1 MAWNIAGVDRGTRDA
16 AVEAARRAG
25 MRLDDWLDEVITDY
39 AGLDQHARPE
49 HIGAE
54 DDRLD
59 AAAGRLERIAR
70 RNERA
75 QAPRAPRSSETFNSA
90 IERFEMRLARAEAQ
104 AARAFETV
112 AQILDRDDAA
122 RDTDRRALIDAVRR
136 LESIRTN
143 LTDAAQPGE
152 RRGNRFSP
160 AGALDPKAPF
170 DLKAAVSQIAMRRHE
185 LEERAGRR
193 ETAPLDA
200 APGTDGPPA
209 EGGPE
214 AATPLSSLLLDDVRA
229 LALKLDDMRRERADP
244 SASIDLGAMRAEIE
258 TMNRSLA
265 DLAPRN
271 AIVALEGAI
280 RDLVQRVEMLRQS
293 GHGESMLAP
302 LEAMAIEF
310 RAALRAHDP
319 QPAVAGLER
328 EIRAIGGKIDS
339 LAAAAI
345 KPETFELIRRQTE
358 EVRNLLASAALRTP
372 PLERLERQI
381 GELADRVERL
391 DASPAPHFESAEMA
405 ALLAEACRQIE
416 RSTPPAALVS
426 IERRLEEIATRL
438 DQEIARPNAPA
449 AIDPGP
455 FDDLARRIDGV
466 RQSLEALP
474 PATVDTGPIERL
486 LRDFDAKLA
495 TGHTDAGTQA
505 LQSIFAEI
513 GDKLDRLADPEV
525 GARQL
530 DPVLRELRARLNA
543 VGSPVDLNPIETLL
557 RSLEAKF
564 EAIAAAPVD
573 REVVEQ
579 VADEVV
585 RRLHN
590 VNPRQVDLEAVA
602 QQIDTIYDRID
613 TLAAKSG
620 RADDVQPDIQQLL
633 EKLREAERASG
644 SLAAESSA
652 AINAALGAHL
662 AELRAEQAGADQRT
676 QSRLADLQSIL
687 EMLGARLASIES
699 ELAADDVDEELLPP
713 ARSSSPAPPLGSAS
727 SGADGGPEAAP
738 QRTSQAKPASGGDPP
753 PQPSDDGEDF
763 LIEPGA
769 GAPRRAREAR
779 DLAQVIG
786 PKTNPAVSVHIAAA
800 RRAAQAALAES
811 NAALNSGV
819 VQTLAS
825 SERVQFAARGVQSA
839 RAFYTNHKRTVLL
852 GVAIVI
858 ATTLAV
864 RMVGVRAPFLQRSD
878 VGGQAFNTAKLD
890 APKGKPSGAGDT
902 VKSGGEAIDVA
913 PTASIAHAPAKPDGL
928 DLAPP
933 SPSSAGELMPAIP
946 PGISASLRDATA
958 AGQPN
963 AQYELAM
970 RLFEGRGLPK
980 DQPAAARWFERA
992 ASLGLAPAQY
1002 RLGSMYEKGIGV
1014 IRDPAAAKRWYLK
1027 AAEAGNARAA
1037 HNLAVM
1043 SAEPGDGAPNY
1054 SEAVRWFRRA
1064 AEFGVRDSQYN
1075 LAILYAQGLGVEKDL
1090 GQSWLWLSL
1099 AAQQGDADAATK
1111 RNEIARDMDPI
1122 SLASAVVAFMK
1133 FKAAKPD
1140 PAANEVAVPLG
1151 GWDAKTGSS
1160 PLGQSPPADAA
1171 HPQTPL

>member
-1 MAWNIAGVDRGTRDA
+1 MAWNIAGVDRRTRDA

-49 HIGAE
+49 HNGAE

-75 QAPRAPRSSETFNSA
+75 QAPRAPRSSEAFNSA
-90 IERFEMRLARAEAQ
+90 IERFEVRLARAEAQ

-122 RDTDRRALIDAVRR
+122 RDSDRRALIDAVRR

-143 LTDAAQPGE
+143 LTDAAQTGE
-152 RRGNRFSP
+152 RPGNRFP
-160 AGALDPKAPF
+160 PPPALDPKAPF

-185 LEERAGRR
+185 IEERAGRG
-193 ETAPLDA
+193 ETGPLDA
-200 APGTDGPPA
+200 APGTDDPA
-209 EGGPE
+209 PEGGPE
-214 AATPLSSLLLDDVRA
+214 ATAALSQLLLDDVRA
-229 LALKLDDMRRERADP
+229 LALKLDEMRRERADA
-244 SASIDLGAMRAEIE
+244 SASVDLGAMRAEIE
-258 TMNRSLA
+258 AMSRSLA

-302 LEAMAIEF
+302 LEAMAAEF

-328 EIRAIGGKIDS
+328 EIRAIGGKIDN

-345 KPETFELIRRQTE
+345 KPEAFEFIRRQTE

-405 ALLAEACRQIE
+405 SLLAEACRQIE
-416 RSTPPAALVS
+416 RATPPAALVS

-449 AIDPGP
+449 TIDPGP
-455 FDDLARRIDGV
+455 FDDLTRRIDGV

-474 PATVDTGPIERL
+474 LATVDTGPIERL
-486 LRDFDAKLA
+486 LRDFGDKLA
-495 TGHTDAGTQA
+495 AAGRADADAQA
-505 LQSIFAEI
+505 FQSIFAEI

-530 DPVLRELRARLNA
+530 DPVLRELGARLDA

-564 EAIAAAPVD
+564 EASAAAPVD

-585 RRLHN
+585 RRLHD
-590 VNPRQVDLEAVA
+590 VSARQVDLDAVA
-602 QQIDTIYDRID
+602 RQIDTIYDRID

-620 RADDVQPDIQQLL
+620 RADDAQPAVQQLL
-633 EKLREAERASG
+633 EKLGEAERASS

-652 AINAALGAHL
+652 AVNAALGAHL
-662 AELRAEQAGADQRT
+662 AELRAEQASADQRT
-676 QSRLADLQSIL
+676 QLRLADLQSVL

-713 ARSSSPAPPLGSAS
+713 ARSASPAPPISSDSLSAP
-727 SGADGGPEAAP
+727 AGGQAAP
-738 QRTSQAKPASGGDPP
+738 QRSGQAKPASAGDPAS
-753 PQPSDDGEDF
+753 QPADDGEDF

-769 GAPRRAREAR
+769 SAPQRAREAR

-786 PKTNPAVSVHIAAA
+786 PRTNPAVSVHIAAA
-800 RRAAQAALAES
+800 RRAAQAALAEATPRS
-811 NAALNSGV
+811 TAAALRKV
-819 VQTLAS
+819 
-825 SERVQFAARGVQSA
+825 
-839 RAFYTNHKRTVLL
+839 
-852 GVAIVI
+852 
-858 ATTLAV
+858 
-864 RMVGVRAPFLQRSD
+864 
-878 VGGQAFNTAKLD
+878 
-890 APKGKPSGAGDT
+890 
-902 VKSGGEAIDVA
+902 
-913 PTASIAHAPAKPDGL
+913 
-928 DLAPP
+928 
-933 SPSSAGELMPAIP
+933 
-946 PGISASLRDATA
+946 
-958 AGQPN
+958 
-963 AQYELAM
+963 
-970 RLFEGRGLPK
+970 
-980 DQPAAARWFERA
+980 
-992 ASLGLAPAQY
+992 
-1002 RLGSMYEKGIGV
+1002 
-1014 IRDPAAAKRWYLK
+1014 
-1027 AAEAGNARAA
+1027 
-1037 HNLAVM
+1037 
-1043 SAEPGDGAPNY
+1043 
-1054 SEAVRWFRRA
+1054 
-1064 AEFGVRDSQYN
+1064 
-1075 LAILYAQGLGVEKDL
+1075 
-1090 GQSWLWLSL
+1090 
-1099 AAQQGDADAATK
+1099 
-1111 RNEIARDMDPI
+1111 
-1122 SLASAVVAFMK
+1122 
-1133 FKAAKPD
+1133 
-1140 PAANEVAVPLG
+1140 
-1151 GWDAKTGSS
+1151 
-1160 PLGQSPPADAA
+1160 
-1171 HPQTPL
+1171 